1 MRKLRLR
8 NTKRPAQ
15 GDLAPVTRLGPTSP
29 QKPGQV
35 LTVVS
40 SAFVPRSGFGRL
52 GDASHSSGQR
62 KCHESLGKKPLP
74 VPAE

>member
-8 NTKRPAQ
+8 NTKQLAQ
-15 GDLAPVTRLGPTSP
+15 GGLAPGTGLGPTRP
-29 QKPGQV
+29 QSPGQV
-35 LTVVS
+35 LTVMS
-40 SAFVPRSGFGRL
+40 SAFVPSSGFGHL

-62 KCHESLGKKPLP
+62 KCHESPGKKPLP